1 MLFRPAGPNR
11 GSLVDKAKAE
21 KDLEARLLSA
31 LESEDLGEIGDETFG
46 ELRRKATRVSQGR
59 A

>member
-1 MLFRPAGPNR
+1 M
-11 GSLVDKAKAE
+11 DKAKAE